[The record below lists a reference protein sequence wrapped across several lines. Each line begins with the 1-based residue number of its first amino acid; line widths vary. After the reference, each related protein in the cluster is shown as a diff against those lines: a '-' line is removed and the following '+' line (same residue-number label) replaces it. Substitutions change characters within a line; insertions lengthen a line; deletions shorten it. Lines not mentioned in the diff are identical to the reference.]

1 MMLTGRK
8 HSNWIDNAMIEEIK
22 NIKQTKR
29 DFRNFGLTM
38 GIVLGVIGAVL
49 FFKSSSLYPWFW
61 AIGGLF
67 IFLGLLLPSLLKPLY
82 WPWMIFAVILGWFM
96 TRLILAMLFYLV
108 ITPIGL
114 ITRLLGKLSIEI
126 RWKQQTD
133 SYWSAMPSGV
143 DTSADHEKQY

>member
-1 MMLTGRK
+1 MTLTGRK
-8 HSNWIDNAMIEEIK
+8 HSNLIDNAMIEEIK
-22 NIKQTKR
+22 NIKRSKR

-38 GIVLGVIGAVL
+38 GIVLGIIGVVL
-49 FFKSSSLYPWFW
+49 FFKNSSLYPWFW

-67 IFLGLLLPSLLKPLY
+67 IFLALILPFLLKPFY

-114 ITRLLGKLSIEI
+114 ITRIFGKLSIETS
-126 RWKQQTD
+126 WKQQTD
-133 SYWSAMPSGV
+133 SYWSALPSNG
-143 DTSADHEKQY
+143 DTPADHEKQY